1 MSKLRAF
8 QCQPQDEILE
18 EETNSLGPA
27 GAAKENPSTE
37 QDREGTTKLQA
48 TPIHPSSSQ
57 KSAEK
62 DVRECPQTPI
72 GRLPLAE
79 LIAGG
84 NNVHPDVDLPL
95 VERVLWNYSQQS
107 CDPDGS
113 QGRRATMRGKKRAH
127 SSSPSTSQSEP
138 RIFKESSK
146 LDVLQGSL
154 KTPQAD
160 PVNDLWSRYSLAT
173 DKPSP
178 TRRAETTLASPH
190 SSSPQ
195 TPTSHWQG
203 KESSKLRRSYSC
215 NIEWPT
221 SASKRRKLQYSSSN
235 QEPETGYATHEH
247 RFEATGRSKIAR
259 VSLLV
264 EQLQSRLARSSTQE
278 NENEVD
284 PSILLPFLE
293 KTSFS
298 TSAPVSPP
306 QAVETEEP
314 EPGDFVGYSTAPA
327 VSRPHCPLPNNN
339 SMADT
344 YEHPQWGISPD
355 VILNDDS
362 EDEEEEEDE
371 GEGEGDEGEEEEEG
385 PDTLTSELLKTAN
398 DVESGVA
405 VSTFRNAPSSPHRSE
420 PSTSPCSPKDSPPG
434 LDDFDDDDS
443 ETFAADLEDIV
454 AKYDA
459 QPSPQVQKLAARIPK
474 NTAMS
479 TRPESTTFGT
489 DVSHNVRKRSRV
501 ESKIES
507 GASSD
512 DEFGG
517 DFDFENIIAQCE
529 EASQKPHSASGA
541 QSSVRTRTFG
551 PSK

>member
-1 MSKLRAF
+1 MMPIEPSSESMSKLRAF
-8 QCQPQDEILE
+8 QFQPLDEPLGGGTE
-18 EETNSLGPA
+18 SLA
-27 GAAKENPSTE
+27 SADAAKETSPTD
-37 QDREGTTKLQA
+37 QDRDGTARPQA
-48 TPIHPSSSQ
+48 TPIHPSLSQ
-57 KSAEK
+57 KSVEK

-84 NNVHPDVDLPL
+84 NDIRNARVDLPP
-95 VERVLWNYSQQS
+95 VERVLWNHSQQS

-113 QGRRATMRGKKRAH
+113 QGGRTTKRGKKRAH
-127 SSSPSTSQSEP
+127 SSSPSASQNEP
-138 RIFKESSK
+138 RIVKESSK
-146 LDVLQGSL
+146 LDMLQASL

-178 TRRAETTLASPH
+178 TRHADTTLASLH

-195 TPTSHWQG
+195 TPTTRWQG
-203 KESSKLRRSYSC
+203 KESGKLRRSYSC

-221 SASKRRKLQYSSSN
+221 SATKRRKIQYSSSN
-235 QEPETGYATHEH
+235 QEANVGYSTYEH
-247 RFEATGRSKIAR
+247 GSEVIRRSKMAR

-264 EQLQSRLARSSTQE
+264 EQIQNRLARSSTQDYE
-278 NENEVD
+278 NRVD
-284 PSILLPFLE
+284 PSSSLPILE

-298 TSAPVSPP
+298 TTASISPP
-306 QAVETEEP
+306 QAAGIDEP
-314 EPGDFVGYSTAPA
+314 ETGDFLGYSTAPT
-327 VSRPHCPLPNNN
+327 VSRLHRPLPANNRI
-339 SMADT
+339 ADT
-344 YEHPQWGISPD
+344 KEHRQWGISPD
-355 VILNDDS
+355 VVPHDDYD
-362 EDEEEEEDE
+362 EDDED
-371 GEGEGDEGEEEEEG
+371 GVDN
-385 PDTLTSELLKTAN
+385 LASELLKTAD
-398 DVESGVA
+398 DVEKCGLADASSRDA
-405 VSTFRNAPSSPHRSE
+405 PPSTIRYE

-454 AKYDA
+454 AKYDTK
-459 QPSPQVQKLAARIPK
+459 PHSQVEELAARTPN
-474 NTAMS
+474 NTEML

-489 DVSHNVRKRSRV
+489 DVSYNVRKRPQV
-501 ESKIES
+501 ETDVKS

-512 DEFGG
+512 EEFGG

-529 EASQKPHSASGA
+529 EASQKPHSASGVH
-541 QSSVRTRTFG
+541 SSVRTRTFG

>member
-1 MSKLRAF
+1 MIPIEPSSESMSKLRAF
-8 QCQPQDEILE
+8 QLQPQDEPLGGGTE
-18 EETNSLGPA
+18 SLA
-27 GAAKENPSTE
+27 SADAAKENSPTD
-37 QDREGTTKLQA
+37 QDREGTTRPQA
-48 TPIHPSSSQ
+48 TPIHPSLSQ

-84 NNVHPDVDLPL
+84 NDIRNARVDLPP
-95 VERVLWNYSQQS
+95 VERVLWNHSQQS

-113 QGRRATMRGKKRAH
+113 QGRRTMKRGKKRAH
-127 SSSPSTSQSEP
+127 SSSPSASQNEP
-138 RIFKESSK
+138 GIVKESSK
-146 LDVLQGSL
+146 LDMLQGSL

-160 PVNDLWSRYSLAT
+160 PVNDLWSRYSLAA

-178 TRRAETTLASPH
+178 TRHAETTLASLH

-195 TPTSHWQG
+195 TPTTHWEG
-203 KESSKLRRSYSC
+203 RESGKLRRSYSC

-221 SASKRRKLQYSSSN
+221 SATKRRKIQYSSSN
-235 QEPETGYATHEH
+235 QEANVGYSTYEH
-247 RFEATGRSKIAR
+247 GAEVTRRSKMAR

-264 EQLQSRLARSSTQE
+264 EQIQNRLARSSTQDDE
-278 NENEVD
+278 NRVD
-284 PSILLPFLE
+284 PSSSLPILE

-298 TSAPVSPP
+298 TTAPISSP
-306 QAVETEEP
+306 QAAGRDDPET
-314 EPGDFVGYSTAPA
+314 GDFLGYSTAPT
-327 VSRPHCPLPNNN
+327 VSRLHRPLPANNRI
-339 SMADT
+339 ADT
-344 YEHPQWGISPD
+344 KERRQWVISPD
-355 VILNDDS
+355 IVPHDDYD
-362 EDEEEEEDE
+362 EDVED
-371 GEGEGDEGEEEEEG
+371 GADS
-385 PDTLTSELLKTAN
+385 LASELLKTAD
-398 DVESGVA
+398 DVEKCGLADASSGDA
-405 VSTFRNAPSSPHRSE
+405 PPSTNRYE

-454 AKYDA
+454 AKYDTK
-459 QPSPQVQKLAARIPK
+459 PHPQVEELAARTLN
-474 NTAMS
+474 NTEML

-489 DVSHNVRKRSRV
+489 DVSYNVRKRQRV
-501 ESKIES
+501 ETEVKS

-512 DEFGG
+512 EEFGG

-529 EASQKPHSASGA
+529 EASQKPHSASGVH
-541 QSSVRTRTFG
+541 SSVRTRTFG